1 MAGLSW
7 RRRKTPE
14 KEKDD
19 IMASAPAVHLHL
31 GHEQR
36 TSGSGGTHP
45 HLHPV
50 KQEVQADIPL
60 AGAREVEEAVAKA
73 AAAQDDWR
81 RTPPEARRDI
91 LNRLADLLEAN
102 RTRLAEMAA
111 LDGGT
116 TLMVGERGV
125 DTSVGWTRDS
135 AVWCEKIA
143 GGARKSDGLG
153 KGVSIGLYLGGHR
166 S

>member
-36 TSGSGGTHP
+36 TSGSGGTPP

-50 KQEVQADIPL
+50 KPEVQADIPP
-60 AGAREVEEAVAKA
+60 AAARAVEEAVANA
-73 AAAQDDWR
+73 AAAQADSR
-81 RTPPEARRDI
+81 RPPPGARRDT
-91 LNRLADLLEAN
+91 LNRPADMPGATRPRHTEIAPLAGP
-102 RTRLAEMAA
+102 T
-111 LDGGT
+111 
-116 TLMVGERGV
+116 
-125 DTSVGWTRDS
+125 
-135 AVWCEKIA
+135 
-143 GGARKSDGLG
+143 
-153 KGVSIGLYLGGHR
+153 
-166 S
+166 

>member
-1 MAGLSW
+1 
-7 RRRKTPE
+7 
-14 KEKDD
+14 
-19 IMASAPAVHLHL
+19 MASAPAAHLHL

-91 LNRLADLLEAN
+91 LNRLADLLEAH
-102 RTRLAEMAA
+102 RTRLAEMRS
-111 LDGGT
+111 
-116 TLMVGERGV
+116 EEH
-125 DTSVGWTRDS
+125 TSELQSIMRISYAVFCLKKKKEQCTNYTNDS
-135 AVWCEKIA
+135 
-143 GGARKSDGLG
+143 KS
-153 KGVSIGLYLGGHR
+153 
-166 S
+166 

>member
-45 HLHPV
+45 HLNPV

-60 AGAREVEEAVAKA
+60 AGAREAEEAVAKA

-81 RTPPEARRDI
+81 RTPPAARRAM
-91 LNRLADLLEAN
+91 LTRTHVLLEAN
-102 RTRLAEMAA
+102 RTGRAPRRA
-111 LDGGT
+111 
-116 TLMVGERGV
+116 GECRYEWQSGV
-125 DTSVGWTRDS
+125 P
-135 AVWCEKIA
+135 
-143 GGARKSDGLG
+143 
-153 KGVSIGLYLGGHR
+153 
-166 S
+166 

>member
-1 MAGLSW
+1 
-7 RRRKTPE
+7 
-14 KEKDD
+14 
-19 IMASAPAVHLHL
+19 MASAPAAHLHL

-116 TLMVGERGV
+116 TLRSEERRVGKE
-125 DTSVGWTRDS
+125 
-135 AVWCEKIA
+135 C
-143 GGARKSDGLG
+143 
-153 KGVSIGLYLGGHR
+153 VSTCR
-166 S
+166 SRWAPSH

>member
-1 MAGLSW
+1 
-7 RRRKTPE
+7 
-14 KEKDD
+14 
-19 IMASAPAVHLHL
+19 MASAPAVHLHL

-36 TSGSGGTHP
+36 TSGSGGVHF

-50 KQEVQADIPL
+50 SQETQAQIPL
-60 AGAREVEEAVAKA
+60 AGAKEVEEAVAKA
-73 AAAQDDWR
+73 EAVREQWR

-102 RTRLAEMAA
+102 KTRLAEMAA

-125 DTSVGWTRDS
+125 DTAVGWTRYY
-135 AVWCEKIA
+135 AGWCDKMSGELISTFKTR
-143 GGARKSDGLG
+143 GELSYT
-153 KGVSIGLYLGGHR
+153 V
-166 S
+166 

>member
-1 MAGLSW
+1 
-7 RRRKTPE
+7 
-14 KEKDD
+14 
-19 IMASAPAVHLHL
+19 MASAPAAHLHL

-102 RTRLAEMAA
+102 RKIGRASCRERVSHTCRSRWSPYHYKKKNTKADNYYVHIHL
-111 LDGGT
+111 T
-116 TLMVGERGV
+116 T
-125 DTSVGWTRDS
+125 
-135 AVWCEKIA
+135 
-143 GGARKSDGLG
+143 
-153 KGVSIGLYLGGHR
+153 
-166 S
+166 

>member
-73 AAAQDDWR
+73 AAAQENWR

-91 LNRLADLLEAN
+91 LERKS
-102 RTRLAEMAA
+102 TRLN
-111 LDGGT
+111 
-116 TLMVGERGV
+116 
-125 DTSVGWTRDS
+125 TS
-135 AVWCEKIA
+135 
-143 GGARKSDGLG
+143 
-153 KGVSIGLYLGGHR
+153 H
-166 S
+166 

>member
-45 HLHPV
+45 HLHQV

-60 AGAREVEEAVAKA
+60 AGAREVEEEVEKA
-73 AAAQDDWR
+73 EAAQDDWR
-81 RTPPEARRDI
+81 STQPEARSDR
-91 LNRLADLLEAN
+91 LNSLADLDAAK
-102 RTRLAEMAA
+102 RTR
-111 LDGGT
+111 
-116 TLMVGERGV
+116 ERK
-125 DTSVGWTRDS
+125 R
-135 AVWCEKIA
+135 
-143 GGARKSDGLG
+143 
-153 KGVSIGLYLGGHR
+153 
-166 S
+166 